1 MQALLGAGAFLL
13 AGASSLLRVLVPR
26 GRATESVERRAR
38 EEFLEHRV
46 FETRDRTGVLL
57 LLSELEHQ
65 VVLLGDK
72 GIDAE
77 VHQEGWA
84 RHVQTIVDAIR
95 RGQPADGVCAVIAEL
110 GALLAK
116 HAPAR
121 DDNYNE
127 LSNAVRRDDG

>member
-1 MQALLGAGAFLL
+1 
-13 AGASSLLRVLVPR
+13 
-26 GRATESVERRAR
+26 
-38 EEFLEHRV
+38 
-46 FETRDRTGVLL
+46 
-57 LLSELEHQ
+57 
-65 VVLLGDK
+65 
-72 GIDAE
+72 
-77 VHQEGWA
+77 
-84 RHVQTIVDAIR
+84 VDAIR